1 VLRINTNV
9 AAINTQRQVRLADHG
24 VSKALERLSSGLRVN
39 RASDDAAGLA
49 ISEKLRGQV
58 RGSQRAAANM
68 QDAISLVN
76 VADGAL
82 TEVHSA
88 LQRMR
93 ELAVQAANGTL
104 STADRAANQAEFAAL
119 QAEIGSIAANTT
131 FNNRALFVGRAGAF
145 ATANFNSPPQVVPVA
160 GGTTT
165 YVLAGPPT
173 PYSSSALNSVTLTA
187 QASPPPAPPPP
198 APAPPAP
205 PPQTLVEG
213 VDFTRNQTLVGYNGT
228 TPLYQYSLT
237 VNNANLTGDGPFTLR
252 GTSNQTYPTSN
263 LPIEIEIQAGANFG
277 QTEILRIPPI
287 NTGVMGVGSTV
298 SLSNQTQSQLA
309 IAAVDRALS
318 YVSSARG
325 TMGATSRS
333 LEHGMNAVLIGR
345 ENMDAAF
352 SRIRD
357 NDMATDMT
365 NLTRQQ
371 ILTQSSLSMLAI
383 ANDSRTILGL
393 FS

>member
-1 VLRINTNV
+1 MLRINTNV

-49 ISEKLRGQV
+49 ISEGLRGQV

-119 QAEIGSIAANTT
+119 QAEIGNIAANTS
-131 FNNRALFVGRAGAF
+131 FNNRALFVGEAGTF
-145 ATANFNSPPQVVPVA
+145 ATANFGSPPQVVPAAA
-160 GGTTT
+160 GSTT

-173 PYSSSALNSVTLTA
+173 PFSASALNSVTLTA
-187 QASPPPAPPPP
+187 QASPPPAPPVL
-198 APAPPAP
+198 PAP

-213 VDFTRNQTLVGYNGT
+213 VDFTRTQTLVGYNGT

-237 VNNANLTGDGPFTLR
+237 VNNANLTGDGPFTLT
-252 GTSNQTYPTSN
+252 GSSNQTYPTSN
-263 LPIEIEIQAGANFG
+263 LPIEIEIQSGANFG
-277 QTEILRIPPI
+277 QTEILTIPPI

-298 SLSNQTQSQLA
+298 SLSSQAQSQLA
-309 IAAVDRALS
+309 IRAVDRALS

-357 NDMATDMT
+357 EDMADGMT
-365 NLTRQQ
+365 TLTRQQ